1 MPVDYDIHPEEL
13 HVRVVGMEK
22 VTMAK
27 MIALFDQI
35 AEDPCFHSHF
45 TVLVDLRAARYTA
58 ELADGDA
65 LASVLR
71 QKRTDFQNRLA
82 LVVPQSLHLMARLY
96 CSLVHLGG
104 FDLIHC
110 FTEIEQAEQWCRA
123 TSQS

>member
-1 MPVDYDIHPEEL
+1 MPVDYSIDPEES

-35 AEDPCFHSHF
+35 ADDPSFHSQF
-45 TVLVDLRAARYTA
+45 TVLVDLRTARYTA

-65 LASVLR
+65 LAAVLR

-82 LVVPQSLHLMARLY
+82 IVVPPSLHVLTRLY
-96 CSLVHLGG
+96 CSLVRLGG
-104 FDLIHC
+104 FDKIEC
-110 FTEIEQAEQWCRA
+110 FTEMEPAEEWCRA
-123 TSQS
+123 ARFS